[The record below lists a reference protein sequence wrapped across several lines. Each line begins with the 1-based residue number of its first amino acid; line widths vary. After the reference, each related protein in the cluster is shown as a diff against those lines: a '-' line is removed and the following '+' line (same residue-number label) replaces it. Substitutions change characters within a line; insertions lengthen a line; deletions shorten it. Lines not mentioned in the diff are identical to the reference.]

1 MLIQNKGRSDNK
13 LRLFHKLLEFLIFQ
27 SGSEESGHFTWT
39 PSLWCDEAGFFWV
52 VETPNFQGEKM
63 KKSHQI
69 LSFEALIYSVVFP
82 FRKVGSPLEFSRLT
96 TLSVARMQRSAAAP
110 AKQIAEDEAGLAACS

>member
-1 MLIQNKGRSDNK
+1 
-13 LRLFHKLLEFLIFQ
+13 
-27 SGSEESGHFTWT
+27 
-39 PSLWCDEAGFFWV
+39 
-52 VETPNFQGEKM
+52 M

-110 AKQIAEDEAGLAACS
+110 AQQIAEDEAGLAACS